1 MAKGYDVS
9 ITITTQWRE
18 GGKPPSPQKIERI
31 KKPIRDLNTEIR
43 KQQGLLSRF
52 YNNWKS
58 TFAVFAAGYASVVLF
73 LGAMR
78 ALSNTITG
86 GIKKIA
92 EFEASVAS
100 LTARLISLIRTK
112 PGESLSAGWE
122 RISNY
127 VKDVYT
133 WAVKLDAQFIGTAEE
148 LMEAFKAL
156 ADQGI
161 ILNVQSEEHRKAWL
175 AIAAAAKAANPHIQ
189 RQGQIYQE
197 IRGFIQHITRQGNE
211 LARQAKAMIPNYEK
225 QVELLSSADEWAK
238 FLNTHFLGYLVLS
251 QKIGQTWD
259 AIVATFGSYFSLLQ
273 RFGLR
278 PLFETL
284 KNIILDMAN
293 YLREHLVPLSANFAI
308 IWREIS
314 PAIRLVADIFGIIF
328 KTISAISPVIAAIS
342 HVIGTLASLF
352 RVPLKLFSLML
363 DKLIDYEG
371 QLIRIENQQKRT
383 FTITET
389 ERKLLELRKKE
400 EKIDLAKP
408 LQLAKEAEFELLAA
422 AKSATYARLE
432 LKRREIKAEMEK
444 TKTKIKMLLEER
456 QLEQKLAQE
465 RKEEAEKERKKWESD
480 YNKWVKLNSE
490 LSQLQQRLYR
500 MPLGGGAEAGEIMSR
515 INQIKPKILE
525 LSESLN
531 KYNKAQEDYTKNSE
545 KAKQAEQKIVE
556 LRGKLTILNKYLAL
570 VTKQLTE
577 EDERLRKEKEEGTKK
592 EISNIQKIRD
602 AYNALLMDYE
612 RYESQ
617 RKEISQEMAT
627 ERLRIEAKLTGSLE
641 DQYKYRMKQV
651 EEWETQKLNR
661 VLSIR
666 NAMLKKIEAMARR
679 IREEAA
685 KEGRTSLDQLTQE
698 ELKMLVNLV
707 KKRVQVEKDAEDAI
721 NAIRRA
727 GADKGKEIFRD
738 IYTYSID
745 LAQTFQNT
753 ISDAFEGIVLGT
765 RKLSDVFKAMRDAL
779 VREFAT
785 GLAGMIT
792 KKIEWEKTLIGNLE
806 INLPKAFGNPL
817 EKIKSIWSSAM
828 DWLKGST
835 GKLLGAL
842 GTATYGIAGMVGSEP
857 WRAIGGAGA
866 TAALFTG
873 HPVIAMATITAAEI
887 GRAIFK
893 GRVEWVG
900 VGAGAAGIPI
910 TQIGLRRG
918 IPMRPI
924 LGAGMLAGGA
934 LGAIGGQTLGAVGA
948 ALGGTGGTLGAM
960 LGGAAFGAG
969 IGLAV
974 AGIVSLFTSMFSRK
988 WPTIRGTAEISLKG
1002 LSDSLDYVEGYMRE
1016 IEKYL
1021 DEHTEIYAM
1030 YKTKFARITIME
1042 KRDVKGSMDEI
1053 TQAFGSFVD
1062 DLVDFYQSIL
1072 PSTMRFEELPSI
1084 KMTFGAG
1091 KKNMENL
1098 AKQFV
1103 NELVSQTY
1111 NAWAVPIV
1119 EEYNRLLGMDLFE
1132 KFGLPKIGELVG
1144 GIGHRWNEQMKKLY
1158 ERLSREVL
1166 PSLGVAFTYA
1176 KTIMNLVDK
1185 YGEGLVGIYKDEIA
1199 NELVNMLEKYK
1210 GEVQG
1215 LKEEEVKKKAEEF
1228 GQTVN
1233 EYLST
1238 VVSIIGEIEDIIAQY
1253 TLSSFEQNLREIR
1266 SWYQEKLAELTSL
1279 GLSTERLLLAVTLKI
1294 KNLIEQSV
1302 IAPLKSLYVSIQ
1314 QFRLPE
1320 PAFVSWQVA
1329 QLETKWGPI
1338 WGDID
1343 ALAGRWDELIADA
1356 STYFSL
1362 LQRQFEFEAQA
1373 IRARAEER
1381 KAQIRTE
1388 AEAQRA
1394 VMQERLNGIQEETS
1408 ALREQKREL
1417 ESIKE
1422 QWKGVIDSIKQ
1433 RLQELQFGP
1442 EAPVQS
1448 WAAYQVKWAE
1458 LVEAAKTSPEAA
1470 QELIEFS
1477 KRYLEIAKIYAPS
1490 QYLDI
1495 WQQVVSTLQD
1505 VENNAVSEIDL
1516 LQTQIDAIERQTEA
1530 LENRARD
1537 IERSMNNIGSDL
1549 SARLAAIDAQAEQQI
1564 TLLRQEYANRM
1575 MAIHDRLREVG
1586 EYLAKQIE
1594 EQMPEDIRLLTA
1606 TANWLEKI
1614 YNYLTGVPSAQTGG
1628 VTTREG
1634 LYHLHAGETIL
1645 PRNTNI
1651 KVEIDSDKLGKS
1663 IASSLLSAG
1672 VTSGSGSQSIHLH
1685 IDGREIATVTA
1696 EQMRRG
1702 HSELIK
1708 QVRRVSH

>member
-1 MAKGYDVS
+1 MARGYDVS

-18 GGKPPSPQKIERI
+18 GGKPPSPQHIEKI

-43 KQQGLLSRF
+43 KQQGLLSKL

-58 TFAVFAAGYASVVLF
+58 TFAVFAAGYATVVLF
-73 LGAMR
+73 LSVMR
-78 ALSNTITG
+78 AL
-86 GIKKIA
+86 KD
-92 EFEASVAS
+92 EFFLGFKAIEEYRQSV
-100 LTARLISLIRTK
+100 I
-112 PGESLSAGWE
+112 SLSATTMMFMKTTGDLSKDWE
-122 RISNY
+122 A
-127 VKDVYT
+127 
-133 WAVKLDAQFIGTAEE
+133 AVGYAKQLAQKAEE
-148 LMEAFKAL
+148 LDVIFTGTAKELLLAARALTTMGIQIDTSNKKQLQSWVAL
-156 ADQGI
+156 A
-161 ILNVQSEEHRKAWL
+161 E
-175 AIAAAAKAANPHIQ
+175 AAKAVTTGANKEF
-189 RQGQIYQE
+189 QIRQE
-197 IRGFIQHITRQGNE
+197 IQALLEGQTRQGATLARILDRQLRTVEGYKGGLKEALEIWKANETVLEELSKRLQGFKQAQKDIRDLISTQWATLSTINRRVLRQGFLPAYHEINE
-211 LARQAKAMIPNYEK
+211 LLKK
-225 QVELLSSADEWAK
+225 QVDYYTDTEHGLDRQRDLANRIALTWIKVNAALKVGYFLLTATIDLVDK
-238 FLNTHFLGYLVLS
+238 FWFKEGRWQRIKEKATEFAGGLAIIFMKMLGKSEEEIIKFVED
-251 QKIGQTWD
+251 TE
-259 AIVATFGSYFSLLQ
+259 ATLGRMPKTTQ
-273 RFGLR
+273 GA
-278 PLFETL
+278 T
-284 KNIILDMAN
+284 K
-293 YLREHLVPLSANFAI
+293 EHLSYI
-308 IWREIS
+308 EQ
-314 PAIRLVADIFGIIF
+314 LVSDAKKFWTDLYDTYVKLG
-328 KTISAISPVIAAIS
+328 VAAYQ
-342 HVIGTLASLF
+342 
-352 RVPLKLFSLML
+352 R
-363 DKLIDYEG
+363 
-371 QLIRIENQQKRT
+371 
-383 FTITET
+383 
-389 ERKLLELRKKE
+389 
-400 EKIDLAKP
+400 DLAN
-408 LQLAKEAEFELLAA
+408 LQN
-422 AKSATYARLE
+422 T
-432 LKRREIKAEMEK
+432 
-444 TKTKIKMLLEER
+444 
-456 QLEQKLAQE
+456 
-465 RKEEAEKERKKWESD
+465 EKERIELLKK
-480 YNKWVKLNSE
+480 K
-490 LSQLQQRLYR
+490 QQ
-500 MPLGGGAEAGEIMSR
+500 
-515 INQIKPKILE
+515 
-525 LSESLN
+525 
-531 KYNKAQEDYTKNSE
+531 
-545 KAKQAEQKIVE
+545 EQ
-556 LRGKLTILNKYLAL
+556 
-570 VTKQLTE
+570 
-577 EDERLRKEKEEGTKK
+577 EEGTKK

-641 DQYKYRMKQV
+641 DEYKYRMKQV

-661 VLSIR
+661 VLSI
-666 NAMLKKIEAMARR
+666 NSAMWRKIISEENR
-679 IREEAA
+679 IRAQAA
-685 KEGRTSLDQLTQE
+685 KEGRTTIEQLYLD
-698 ELKMLVNLV
+698 ELYKLDELAGMKIQIL
-707 KKRVQVEKDAEDAI
+707 KSTAEKEIEIRKTAAE
-721 NAIRRA
+721 
-727 GADKGKEIFRD
+727 KQKEIFRD

-806 INLPKAFGNPL
+806 INLPKAFGSPL

-835 GKLLGAL
+835 GKLLGTL
-842 GTATYGIAGMVGSEP
+842 GTTAYGIAGIVGGEP

-900 VGAGAAGIPI
+900 VGAGAAGIPT
-910 TQIGLRRG
+910 TQIGLRGGMGFWQQQVLAG
-918 IPMRPI
+918 IG
-924 LGAGMLAGGA
+924 GAAGGA
-934 LGAIGGQTLGAVGA
+934 AASMLGLGMMAGGVLGAAVG
-948 ALGGTGGTLGAM
+948 
-960 LGGAAFGAG
+960 
-969 IGLAV
+969 GLV
-974 AGIVSLFTSMFSRK
+974 TLFTSMFSRK
-988 WPTIRGTAEISLKG
+988 WPTIRGTAELSLKG

-1030 YKTKFARITIME
+1030 YKTRFARVTVIE
-1042 KRDVKGSMDEI
+1042 KRDVKGSMDKI
-1053 TQAFGSFVD
+1053 TQTFGSFVD
-1062 DLVDFYQSIL
+1062 DLIDFYQSIL

-1084 KMTFGAG
+1084 EMTFGAG

-1111 NAWAVPIV
+1111 NAWAVPIM

-1144 GIGHRWNEQMKKLY
+1144 GIGHHWNEQMKKLY

-1176 KTIMNLVDK
+1176 KTIMNLMDK
-1185 YGEGLVGIYKDEIA
+1185 YGEGLVSVYKDEIA
-1199 NELVNMLEKYK
+1199 NELVNMLERYK

-1215 LKEEEVKKKAEEF
+1215 LKEKEVKKKAEEF

-1238 VVSIIGEIEDIIAQY
+1238 VVSIIGEIEDVIAQY

-1294 KNLIEQSV
+1294 KNLIEQSI
-1302 IAPLKSLYVSIQ
+1302 IAPLKSLYASIQ

-1320 PAFVSWQVA
+1320 PAFVSWQVT

-1381 KAQIRTE
+1381 KAQIRAE

-1394 VMQERLNGIQEETS
+1394 VMQERLNGIQEEIS
-1408 ALREQKREL
+1408 ALQEQKREL
-1417 ESIKE
+1417 EGIKE

-1458 LVEAAKTSPEAA
+1458 LVKAAKSSPEAA

-1477 KRYLEIAKIYAPS
+1477 KRYLEVAKIYAPS

-1505 VENNAVSEIDL
+1505 VEDNAVSEIDL
-1516 LQTQIDAIERQTEA
+1516 LQTQIDAIERQTEE
-1530 LENRARD
+1530 LRSRTRE
-1537 IERSMNNIGSDL
+1537 IERLINTVGSNL

-1614 YNYLTGVPSAQTGG
+1614 YNYLTTGVPSAQTGG

-1672 VTSGSGSQSIHLH
+1672 ITSGSSSQSIHLH

>member
-1 MAKGYDVS
+1 MKQGAYNEVTAFLTALNDRIQELQREGKLDEWALRVGEAIVGAMEASAKAIG
-9 ITITTQWRE
+9 ITID
-18 GGKPPSPQKIERI
+18 SVRI
-31 KKPIRDLNTEIR
+31 LKD
-43 KQQGLLSRF
+43 
-52 YNNWKS
+52 
-58 TFAVFAAGYASVVLF
+58 
-73 LGAMR
+73 
-78 ALSNTITG
+78 
-86 GIKKIA
+86 
-92 EFEASVAS
+92 S
-100 LTARLISLIRTK
+100 LTVIVKTMALFFALVSRDKDVIKEATEDLK
-112 PGESLSAGWE
+112 
-122 RISNY
+122 NY
-127 VKDVYT
+127 VKEIGKRKSAYEEIKKELEGLEGKMEE
-133 WAVKLDAQFIGTAEE
+133 VKLDARIRETASSIVADIRDIRKETRGLVADLSGVGEAGREE
-148 LMEAFKAL
+148 LGKLE
-156 ADQGI
+156 
-161 ILNVQSEEHRKAWL
+161 
-175 AIAAAAKAANPHIQ
+175 KAAESIVEDIRGVYGEMEKQAEAVWKATRTPLE
-189 RQGQIYQE
+189 RYQE
-197 IRGFIQHITRQGNE
+197 EVKKLNKLLEAGMISQETYVRGITSAWERYGEKVREVNEEIKKSGGEVEEVYLSVWYEIRQNIADFLDQAMQGFASFRDFANSVWVAIR
-211 LARQAKAMIPNYEK
+211 RS
-225 QVELLSSADEWAK
+225 LSSA
-238 FLNTHFLGYLVLS
+238 L
-251 QKIGQTWD
+251 
-259 AIVATFGSYFSLLQ
+259 
-273 RFGLR
+273 
-278 PLFETL
+278 
-284 KNIILDMAN
+284 
-293 YLREHLVPLSANFAI
+293 
-308 IWREIS
+308 
-314 PAIRLVADIFGIIF
+314 
-328 KTISAISPVIAAIS
+328 
-342 HVIGTLASLF
+342 
-352 RVPLKLFSLML
+352 
-363 DKLIDYEG
+363 
-371 QLIRIENQQKRT
+371 
-383 FTITET
+383 
-389 ERKLLELRKKE
+389 
-400 EKIDLAKP
+400 
-408 LQLAKEAEFELLAA
+408 
-422 AKSATYARLE
+422 
-432 LKRREIKAEMEK
+432 AEM
-444 TKTKIKMLLEER
+444 
-456 QLEQKLAQE
+456 
-465 RKEEAEKERKKWESD
+465 
-480 YNKWVKLNSE
+480 
-490 LSQLQQRLYR
+490 
-500 MPLGGGAEAGEIMSR
+500 
-515 INQIKPKILE
+515 
-525 LSESLN
+525 
-531 KYNKAQEDYTKNSE
+531 
-545 KAKQAEQKIVE
+545 
-556 LRGKLTILNKYLAL
+556 LT
-570 VTKQLTE
+570 
-577 EDERLRKEKEEGTKK
+577 
-592 EISNIQKIRD
+592 
-602 AYNALLMDYE
+602 
-612 RYESQ
+612 
-617 RKEISQEMAT
+617 
-627 ERLRIEAKLTGSLE
+627 
-641 DQYKYRMKQV
+641 
-651 EEWETQKLNR
+651 
-661 VLSIR
+661 
-666 NAMLKKIEAMARR
+666 
-679 IREEAA
+679 
-685 KEGRTSLDQLTQE
+685 
-698 ELKMLVNLV
+698 
-707 KKRVQVEKDAEDAI
+707 
-721 NAIRRA
+721 
-727 GADKGKEIFRD
+727 
-738 IYTYSID
+738 
-745 LAQTFQNT
+745 
-753 ISDAFEGIVLGT
+753 
-765 RKLSDVFKAMRDAL
+765 
-779 VREFAT
+779 
-785 GLAGMIT
+785 
-792 KKIEWEKTLIGNLE
+792 
-806 INLPKAFGNPL
+806 
-817 EKIKSIWSSAM
+817 
-828 DWLKGST
+828 DWLKSMRSMAG
-835 GKLLGAL
+835 GARGLLGTL
-842 GTATYGIAGMVGSEP
+842 GTAAYGIAGMVRGEP
-857 WRAIGGAGA
+857 WRAVGGVGA
-866 TAALFTG
+866 AAAMFTG
-873 HPVIAMATITAAEI
+873 HPMIATATIVSAEI
-887 GRAIFK
+887 ARAIFK

-900 VGAGAAGIPI
+900 VGAGAAGIP
-910 TQIGLRRG
+910 TVPVGMEKTWWGLG
-918 IPMRPI
+918 F
-924 LGAGMLAGGA
+924 GMGWLEEISDVLFGW
-934 LGAIGGQTLGAVGA
+934 
-948 ALGGTGGTLGAM
+948 LGG
-960 LGGAAFGAG
+960 
-969 IGLAV
+969 I
-974 AGIVSLFTSMFSRK
+974 FSRK
-988 WPTIRGTAEISLKG
+988 WPTLRGTAELSLKG

-1111 NAWAVPIV
+1111 NAWAVPII

-1132 KFGLPKIGELVG
+1132 KFGLPRIEELVG

-1185 YGEGLVGIYKDEIA
+1185 YGEGLVNVYKDEIA
-1199 NELVNMLEKYK
+1199 NELVNMLERYK

-1302 IAPLKSLYVSIQ
+1302 IAPLKSLYSSIQ

-1320 PAFVSWQVA
+1320 PAFISWQVT
-1329 QLETKWGPI
+1329 QLETKWGLI

-1381 KAQIRTE
+1381 KAQIRAE
-1388 AEAQRA
+1388 VEAQRA

-1458 LVEAAKTSPEAA
+1458 LVEAARTSPEAA

-1477 KRYLEIAKIYAPS
+1477 KRYLEVAKIYAPS

-1505 VENNAVSEIDL
+1505 VQDNAVSEIDL
-1516 LQTQIDAIERQTEA
+1516 LQTQIDVMERQTEV